1 MVPRAS
7 GLRSLYRH
15 HRHLP
20 MDRFFHR
27 GTCAGFQPL
36 GALYQGFALEPVGQ
50 ADDQL
55 HVLGG
60 GNPQINFIPL
70 NGKGYL
76 DDSARRV
83 GYGAPGPGK
92 TAGNGG
98 DFHRRPEGGQRLDA
112 QDAAGQEIGRCRA
125 PGVAV
130 GCG

>member
-1 MVPRAS
+1 MHPAFVHYT
-7 GLRSLYRH
+7 GTTG
-15 HRHLP
+15 HLP

-83 GYGAPGPGK
+83 GYGAQGPGK
-92 TAGNGG
+92 TAGNGADSSDVQKG
-98 DFHRRPEGGQRLDA
+98 ASGLTPRTLRDRK
-112 QDAAGQEIGRCRA
+112 
-125 PGVAV
+125 
-130 GCG
+130 